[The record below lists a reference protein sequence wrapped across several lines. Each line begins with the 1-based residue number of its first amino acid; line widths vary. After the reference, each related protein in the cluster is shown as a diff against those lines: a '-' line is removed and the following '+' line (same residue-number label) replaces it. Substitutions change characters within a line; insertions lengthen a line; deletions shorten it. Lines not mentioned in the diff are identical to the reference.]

1 MARWSG
7 KRRGLALA
15 AIFAIIAV
23 AGLVLYR
30 PSHDRQ
36 VGMIKGT
43 VWQVDNATVDAQ
55 GNWHRLGAEELI
67 TQWMVVDELAFMP
80 GTGLK
85 PAPRMPDWDR
95 IAKEPWAKSVI
106 LGMAGRFSEQE
117 ARAGAERLA
126 ELSVQIAN
134 LPTPLNVAGWYF
146 PVEVDPTW
154 QDAPALVELLE
165 KLPRPLWISVYD
177 SANVGAVPLTQWL
190 TGWLP
195 EDVGILFQDGVGVH
209 ARDAATARQYAD
221 TLAAGLGAERLRVI
235 VEAFRPDGAGG
246 FRAASAE
253 ELAVQI
259 DAMQG
264 YDIYLFDGPHYVHDG
279 LIDNLLEKQQTVG
292 PQG

>member
-1 MARWSG
+1 MGKWCG
-7 KRRGLALA
+7 KRKAIALA
-15 AIFAIIAV
+15 AIFIIAV
-23 AGLVLYR
+23 IACLRLYWS
-30 PSHDRQ
+30 SHDRQ
-36 VGMIKGT
+36 MGMIKGT
-43 VWQVDNATVDAQ
+43 VWQVDNATVGAQ
-55 GNWHRLGAEELI
+55 GNWHRLGADELI
-67 TQWMVVDELAFMP
+67 IQWMVVDELAFMP

-95 IAKEPWAKSVI
+95 IAKQPWAKSVI

-126 ELSVQIAN
+126 ELSALVAS
-134 LPTPLNVAGWYF
+134 LPTPLNVTGWYF

-154 QDAPALVELLE
+154 QDAPALVEQLE

-177 SANVGAVPLTQWL
+177 SANVGADTLTQWL

-235 VEAFRPDGAGG
+235 VEAFRPDGKGG
-246 FRAASAE
+246 FRPASAE
-253 ELAVQI
+253 ELAIQI
-259 DAMQG
+259 NAMQG
-264 YDIYLFDGPHYVHDG
+264 HDIYLFDGPHYVHDR
-279 LIDNLLEKQQTVG
+279 LVDKLLENQQTVG